1 MRSTVRFMVLLL
13 VGMLALSGC
22 SAMRSLL
29 MGGSGS
35 AESSSPDVV
44 VAPSVP
50 RFTFFDSWASW

>member
-1 MRSTVRFMVLLL
+1 MRSTVRIIVLLL

-29 MGGSGS
+29 LGDSGS
-35 AESSSPDVV
+35 AESSPDVV
-44 VAPSVP
+44 AVPSAP